1 MNANWQDVWNLCEVN
16 AEILRG
22 PWLESGK
29 FYRPVGI
36 VEELLP
42 ATISLVS

>member
-1 MNANWQDVWNLCEVN
+1 MDVNWQDVWNLREVN
-16 AEILRG
+16 AEVPEVPG
-22 PWLESGK
+22 SESGK

-42 ATISLVS
+42 AMISPVS